1 MSDGGDHPREACG
14 VFGVYGPGEDVAR
27 LTFYGLYS
35 LQHRGQESAGIA
47 TSDGGP
53 VRLRT
58 GMGLVS
64 HVFDEPDLARL
75 QGHIAIGHTRYSTAG
90 GSLARNAQP
99 IVVRDRESGSEIAVA
114 HNGNLVNAD
123 VLREDV
129 AAMGVE
135 LHGTADTEL
144 IAHLLT
150 LAPAGTWEERFHYVM
165 RRVSGAYSLTIMTP
179 DTLFAVRDPLGVRP
193 LCLGK
198 LGDGWIAASESCA
211 LEHLGATIER
221 EVEPGEVVQIDAEGM
236 RSFFPLGPSERVAG
250 CTLEYVYFARPD
262 SRLSGE
268 LIYLARERLGEEL
281 AHEQPAPPSADLVI
295 GVPDSGIPAAIGFA
309 REAGLPYRDGLVKNR
324 YVGRTFIQ
332 PDQRIRDAGVALK
345 LNAMKEVLDGRRVVV
360 VDDSIVRGTTKPR
373 VMDLLRRAGAE
384 EVHVRIA
391 SPPIIAPCHLG
402 VDMATRAELIAANN
416 TVAEIR
422 EHIAADSL
430 GYLSVE
436 GMVRA
441 TRRPSDSLCNGCFT
455 DRYPMDVQDQLP
467 LVAPRA
473 DRELASTRPSRSG

>member
-1 MSDGGDHPREACG
+1 MSDGDHPREACG

-64 HVFDEPDLARL
+64 QVFDEQDLAHL
-75 QGHIAIGHTRYSTAG
+75 QGHLAIGHTRYSTAG

-99 IVVRDRESGSEIAVA
+99 IVVHDLETDTEIAVA
-114 HNGNLVNAD
+114 HNGNLVNAR
-123 VLREDV
+123 VLREDIE
-129 AAMGVE
+129 AMGVT
-135 LHGTADTEL
+135 LRGTADTEL

-150 LAPAGTWEERFHYVM
+150 LAPTSSWEERFHYVM

-179 DTLFAVRDPLGVRP
+179 QSLFAVRDPLGVRP
-193 LCLGK
+193 LSLGR
-198 LGDGWIAASESCA
+198 LGSGWIVASETCA

-221 EVEPGEVVQIDAEGM
+221 EVEPGEVIQIDKTGL
-236 RSFFPLGPSERVAG
+236 RSFFPMGKSERTAG

-262 SRLSGE
+262 SRLEGG
-268 LIYLARERLGEEL
+268 LIYSARERLGEEL
-281 AHEQPAPPSADLVI
+281 AREQPAPAHADLVI

-309 REAGLPYRDGLVKNR
+309 RAADLPYRDGLVKNR

-345 LNAMKEVLDGRRVVV
+345 LNAMREVLDGKVVVV

-373 VMDLLRRAGAE
+373 VMELLRRAGAK

-391 SPPIIAPCHLG
+391 SPPIVAPCHLG

-422 EHIAADSL
+422 EHIGANSL
-430 GYLSVE
+430 GYLSVDGLLRGTQRPE
-436 GMVRA
+436 G
-441 TRRPSDSLCNGCFT
+441 SLCNGCFT
-455 DRYPMDVQDQLP
+455 NRYPTDVQDQLP
-467 LVAPRA
+467 LVPPAA
-473 DRELASTRPSRSG
+473 NGC

>member
-1 MSDGGDHPREACG
+1 MSDAGDHPREACG

-53 VRLRT
+53 IRVRT

-64 HVFDEPDLARL
+64 QVFDEPDLARL
-75 QGHIAIGHTRYSTAG
+75 QGNLAIGHTRYSTAG

-99 IVVRDRESGSEIAVA
+99 IVVHDRKTGAEIAVA
-114 HNGNLVNAD
+114 HNGNLVNAE

-165 RRVSGAYSLTIMTP
+165 RRVTGAYSLTIMTE

-193 LCLGK
+193 LCLGR
-198 LGDGWIAASESCA
+198 LGGGWVVASETCA

-221 EVEPGEVVQIDAEGM
+221 EVKPGEVVQIDSTGM
-236 RSFFPLGPSERVAG
+236 RSFFPLGPSQRTAG

-281 AHEQPAPPSADLVI
+281 AHEQPAPASADLVI
-295 GVPDSGIPAAIGFA
+295 GVPDSGIPAAIGYA
-309 REAGLPYRDGLVKNR
+309 RESGLPYQDGLVKNR

-345 LNAMKEVLDGRRVVV
+345 LNAMREVLEGRRVVV

-402 VDMATRAELIAANN
+402 VDMATRAELIAANK

-441 TRRPSDSLCNGCFT
+441 TRRPSDALCNGCFT

-473 DRELASTRPSRSG
+473 DRDLAPTGSAGS